1 MVLDI
6 NYLIVCKE
14 YTKRDA
20 KQKKN
25 QLQVTRIKKK
35 KNYYM
40 GNSLQEELCHPLKTK
55 KKKNQKKIQPC
66 VYKRRRITKKK
77 AR

>member
-35 KNYYM
+35 QIIIWVIPCKKNYVI
-40 GNSLQEELCHPLKTK
+40 LLKPKKSK
-55 KKKNQKKIQPC
+55 KKSNP
-66 VYKRRRITKKK
+66 VFTKEEE
-77 AR
+77 